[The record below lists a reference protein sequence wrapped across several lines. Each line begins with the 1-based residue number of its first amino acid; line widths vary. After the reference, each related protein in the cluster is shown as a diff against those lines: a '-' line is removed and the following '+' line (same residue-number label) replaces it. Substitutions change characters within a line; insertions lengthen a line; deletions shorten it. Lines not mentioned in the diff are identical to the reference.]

1 MVVEILVAVAAGVAI
16 CHTHHKRQRIN
27 DALRRDYEARNGPL
41 TRDEWK
47 RLCRDRKQ
55 AAKAEKHARK
65 AEAKHVRRGCW
76 RTSVPESAPPQQ
88 QQQPAPVVTAQ
99 APEMDV
105 KYDIVGAKDDGYAA
119 RSGDER
125 IWIPVR
131 GPGEEPPAY
140 MPGTETV
147 PREKM

>member
-16 CHTHHKRQRIN
+16 CHTHHKKQRIN

-41 TRDEWK
+41 TKDEWK
-47 RLCRDRKQ
+47 QLCRDRKQ

-65 AEAKHVRRGCW
+65 AEAKHMRRGCW
-76 RTSVPESAPPQQ
+76 RASVPA
-88 QQQPAPVVTAQ
+88 QPAPVVTAQAQ

-105 KYDIVGAKDDGYAA
+105 KYDNVSARDDGYYAPT
-119 RSGDER
+119 SGDKR

-131 GPGEEPPAY
+131 GPEEEPPAY
-140 MPGTETV
+140 MPGTGTV
-147 PREKM
+147 PPEKM